1 MPIPK
6 SMRPTRTVT
15 PNLTIS
21 FGGIEL
27 DLSKVPGIASG
38 HQVSVLS
45 ISAEVIK
52 ADATD
57 LKQRHS
63 VSPVEFNEAGF
74 RKDAVLIGGGRQR

>member
-1 MPIPK
+1 MTIPQ

-15 PNLTIS
+15 PMLTIS

-38 HQVSVLS
+38 DKVSVLS
-45 ISAEVIK
+45 ITAEVIQV
-52 ADATD
+52 DVTD
-57 LKQRHS
+57 LMQRHI

-74 RKDAVLIGGGRQR
+74 RKDAVLIGGLTP